1 MHCDNCAGDLPRAYA
16 SALMYDQS
24 VVLCSG
30 RCAAQL
36 LQVWAPTKRVVP
48 WRQCLVALA
57 AMAFAMWR

>member
-30 RCAAQL
+30 RCTAQL
-36 LQVWAPTKRVVP
+36 LRVWAPSRREWPVL
-48 WRQCLVALA
+48 QLIAGLALVTMALL
-57 AMAFAMWR
+57 